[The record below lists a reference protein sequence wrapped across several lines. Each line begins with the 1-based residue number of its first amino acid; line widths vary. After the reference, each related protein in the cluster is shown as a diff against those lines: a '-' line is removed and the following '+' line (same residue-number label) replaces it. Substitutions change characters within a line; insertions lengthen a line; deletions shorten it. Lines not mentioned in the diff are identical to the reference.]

1 MSQPGS
7 HIFIKVR
14 RCMRSLYD
22 SSSSVSIQPLSRFS
36 ARSERRWRSMPA
48 TIPGTPAMDSR
59 KMNRTSY
66 FCPNNICQPVLI
78 LLSGPEH
85 RKKGPGKEI
94 ADLLDQSSQ
103 HTHCDSLNGFSATTA
118 VVGLFRSVFW
128 SLLMPVTLSMHHR
141 DVRISSHATR
151 SPSVCGGRWP
161 GSTAIIS
168 ALE

>member
-22 SSSSVSIQPLSRFS
+22 SSSNVSIQPLSRFS

-59 KMNRTSY
+59 KMNRTSCY
-66 FCPNNICQPVLI
+66 YSQNTISHIFNPSKGSEAKERQERRKRKELVL
-78 LLSGPEH
+78 
-85 RKKGPGKEI
+85 
-94 ADLLDQSSQ
+94 
-103 HTHCDSLNGFSATTA
+103 HTHCDSLNGLSATTA

-141 DVRISSHATR
+141 DVRISIHAIR
-151 SPSVCGGRWP
+151 SPSVSGGRWP
-161 GSTAIIS
+161 GSTASIS